1 MAITLRNGS
10 SGDDVKRLQM
20 QLNSILK
27 LNPPLTAD
35 GKFGLKTER
44 AVQAFQ
50 AQFNLGVDGI
60 AGPKTQAALNAK
72 ALGKPIS
79 PSTPPPS
86 PIILSSSNAPW
97 LPIAKA
103 EADALVKNVPG
114 PQAHPRI
121 VEYHQT
127 TTLKSTSDETAWCSA
142 FVNWCLKQVGIT
154 GTRSA
159 AAASWVNWGTGCNA
173 AIGAITVIHNPAM
186 VNTALSRSG
195 NHVGF
200 LAELN
205 ANYYVLLGG
214 NQSGRVK
221 VSTFTKTSWQ
231 LKGYRWP
238 ST

>member
-50 AQFNLGVDGI
+50 AQNKLGVDGV

-72 ALGKPIS
+72 LSGKPIQ
-79 PSTPPPS
+79 PPPPS
-86 PIILSSSNAPW
+86 PALSPATNSGAAW
-97 LPIAKA
+97 FEIAKNEMGVHEKA
-103 EADALVKNVPG
+103 GAAAN
-114 PQAHPRI
+114 PRI
-121 VEYHQT
+121 LEYFGS
-127 TTLKSTSDETAWCSA
+127 TTLRTTSDETAWCAA
-142 FVNWCLKQVGIT
+142 FVNWCLAQVGIT

-159 AAASWVNWGTGCNA
+159 AAASWISWGISKGAQT
-173 AIGAITVIHNPAM
+173 GAITVIHNPAM
-186 VNTALSRSG
+186 ANSSLSRSG

-200 LAELN
+200 LVEETSTH
-205 ANYYVLLGG
+205 YVLIGG
-214 NQSGRVK
+214 NQGDEVRKSLFPK
-221 VSTFTKTSWQ
+221 SSWQ
-231 LKGYRWP
+231 LKGHRWP
-238 ST
+238 NV